1 MKVSVYNLAGEVVD
15 NIEISDQVFSVPLNQ
30 AVVHQVMVSQRA
42 NARQGTA
49 STKTRAEVSGST
61 GKLFRQ
67 KGTGLAR
74 AGSIWSPLNIIR

>member
-1 MKVSVYNLAGEVVD
+1 MQVPVHNLAGEVVD
-15 NIEISDQVFSVPLNQ
+15 HIEISDHVFGVPPNQ

-61 GKLFRQ
+61 RSGFL
-67 KGTGLAR
+67 
-74 AGSIWSPLNIIR
+74 GSYRYL